1 MKLLALDL
9 GDQWTGIALSDT
21 LFFTARPHKTVATSA
36 LQSAL
41 QEIIAAEKIKTII
54 IGLPITLRNT
64 ESAQTNKVQLMKK
77 NLEQQ
82 FPTISWV
89 LWDERLTSKKA
100 TSLKKTRTKE
110 EKLHSH
116 AIAAAFILQS
126 YLDYLH
132 YQKNITKES
141 T

>member
-1 MKLLALDL
+1 MAS
-9 GDQWTGIALSDT
+9 SDT
-21 LFFTARPHKTVATSA
+21 LFFTAQPYTTVATSA

>member
-9 GDQWTGIALSDT
+9 GDQWTGMALSDT
-21 LFFTARPHKTVATSA
+21 LFFTARPHKTVPTSA
-36 LQSAL
+36 LQSTL
-41 QEIIAAEKIKTII
+41 QELIVAEKIKTII
-54 IGLPITLRNT
+54 IGLPITLRGT
-64 ESAQTNKVQLMKK
+64 DSAQTNKVHSMKK

-82 FPTISWV
+82 FPDISWV
-89 LWDERLTSKKA
+89 LWDERLTSKQA
-100 TSLKKTRTKE
+100 SSLKTTRTKE
-110 EKLHSH
+110 EKLRSH

-126 YLDYLH
+126 YLDYLQ

>member
-9 GDQWTGIALSDT
+9 GDQWTGLALSDI
-21 LFFTARPHKTVATSA
+21 LYLTARPHKTVPTHA
-36 LQSAL
+36 LQSTL
-41 QEIIAAEKIKTII
+41 QEIIASEKIKTII
-54 IGLPITLRNT
+54 IGLPITLRGT
-64 ESAQTNKVQLMKK
+64 ESAQTNKVQSMKK

-82 FPTISWV
+82 FPAISWI
-89 LWDERLTSKKA
+89 LWDERLTSKQA

-110 EKLHSH
+110 EKLRSH

-126 YLDYLH
+126 YLDYLQ
-132 YQKNITKES
+132 YQKNIAKES